1 MSREAWRRAALR
13 PVDSASVAVFRIGLG
28 GVGLLLVWRFFARG
42 WIDSLFIEPGFHF
55 PYPGFEWVR
64 VWPGWGMHA
73 HFALMGVAAL
83 GVLLGYRVRFSAA
96 LFALLL
102 AYVELVDRSLYLNH
116 YYWAVL
122 AAALLVFLPVDRAYA
137 IIGKGNGADRSSMIP
152 MWVIW
157 LLRFQVGMVYFFSGL
172 AKVNT
177 DWLLRGEPLAT
188 WLPARADLPLLGA
201 LLTIPAAAI
210 VMAWLGAF
218 FDLTI
223 IAWLSW
229 RRTRAL
235 AFGVLV
241 AFHTLTWLLFP
252 AIGVFP
258 LLMTLAATVFFDP
271 AWPRRL
277 TGPLQRGAPDARF
290 RWRAHGVVPIA
301 LYTLLMIAL
310 PLRHHLVPGDVKW
323 TGEGYLASWQVM
335 LSEKSGSAMFVVT
348 DPDTGNTWSVPP
360 PAVLTPRQQAVMATD
375 PVMIQQTASL
385 IAADH
390 GGAAVAADVVMTF
403 NGRPSVQFTD
413 PTVDLTDL
421 AATVPVRRWLM
432 PEPG

>member
-1 MSREAWRRAALR
+1 MSWEALRRGAIR
-13 PVDSASVAVFRIGLG
+13 PVDGASVAIFRIGLG
-28 GVGLLLVWRFFARG
+28 AVGLLLVWRFFTRG

-64 VWPGWGMHA
+64 VWPAWGMYA
-73 HFALMGVAAL
+73 HFALMGVASL
-83 GVLLGYRVRFSAA
+83 GVLLGYRLRVSAA

-102 AYVELVDRSLYLNH
+102 AYVELIDRSLYLNH

-122 AAALLVFLPVDRAYA
+122 AAGLLVFLPVDRAYVIA
-137 IIGKGNGADRSSMIP
+137 GAHNRAERPSMVP
-152 MWVIW
+152 NWVVW

-172 AKVNT
+172 AKVNM

-188 WLPARADLPLLGA
+188 WLPARADLPLLGP
-201 LLTIPAAAI
+201 LFTIPLTAI
-210 VMAWLGAF
+210 VLAWLGVF

-223 IAWLSW
+223 VAWLTW

-241 AFHTLTWLLFP
+241 GFHTLTWLLFP

-277 TGPLQRGAPDARF
+277 TGPLRVGAPELRF
-290 RWRAHGVVPIA
+290 RWRAYGIVTVA
-301 LYTLLMIAL
+301 LYVVLMVAL

-323 TGEGYLASWQVM
+323 TGEGYLGSWQVM
-335 LSEKSGSAMFVVT
+335 LSEKSGSATFVVT
-348 DPDTGNTWSVPP
+348 DPDTGETWRVPP
-360 PAVLTPRQQAVMATD
+360 PTVLTPRQQVVMATD
-375 PVMIQQTASL
+375 PVMIQQAANL
-385 IAADH
+385 IAADLD
-390 GGAAVAADVVMTF
+390 GVAVAADVVMSF

-413 PTVDLTDL
+413 PSVDLTNL
-421 AATVPVRRWLM
+421 PANLPARRWLM

>member
-1 MSREAWRRAALR
+1 MSWEALRRAAIR
-13 PVDSASVAVFRIGLG
+13 PVDGASVAIFRIGLG
-28 GVGLLLVWRFFARG
+28 AVGLLLVWRFFARG

-64 VWPGWGMHA
+64 VWPGWGMYA

-83 GVLLGYRVRFSAA
+83 GVLLGYRVRLSAA

-102 AYVELVDRSLYLNH
+102 AYVELIDRSLYLNH

-122 AAALLVFLPVDRAYA
+122 AAGLLVFLPVDRAYA
-137 IIGKGNGADRSSMIP
+137 IAGTRSRAERPTVVPI
-152 MWVIW
+152 WVVW
-157 LLRFQVGMVYFFSGL
+157 LLRFQVGMVYFFSGM
-172 AKVNT
+172 AKVNG

-188 WLPARADLPLLGA
+188 WLPARGDLPLLGP
-201 LLTIPAAAI
+201 LFTIPATAI
-210 VMAWLGAF
+210 FLAWLGAL

-223 IAWLSW
+223 VAWLSW

-241 AFHTLTWLLFP
+241 GFHTLTWVLFP

-277 TGPLQRGAPDARF
+277 SGPLQVRAPQARF
-290 RWRAHGVVPIA
+290 QWRAHGIVPVAIYVV
-301 LYTLLMIAL
+301 LMVAL
-310 PLRHHLVPGDVKW
+310 PLRHHWVPGDVKW
-323 TGEGYLASWQVM
+323 TGEGYLGAWQVM
-335 LSEKSGSAMFVVT
+335 LSEKSGSATFVVT
-348 DPDTGNTWSVPP
+348 DLDTGGTWSVPP
-360 PAVLTPRQQAVMATD
+360 PEVLTPRQQVVMATD
-375 PVMIQQTASL
+375 PVMIRQAADL
-385 IAADH
+385 IAADLD
-390 GGAAVAADVVMTF
+390 GVAVAADVVISF
-403 NGRPSVQFTD
+403 NGRPSEQFTD
-413 PTVDLTDL
+413 PTVDLTNLPAD
-421 AATVPVRRWLM
+421 VPARRWLM